1 MIKLTNKLGQVIPAI
16 GLGTFPFQGREM
28 ADIIKKAVNIGYR
41 IFDTADDY
49 RGEGGIGIAMS
60 ELQKEGICREELFIQ
75 TKISDN
81 NAHDDEPLKGI
92 YFNPNSQF
100 MKRHSVEELVREKI
114 ATSLRELRTSY
125 IDSLLIHYPF
135 PEYRYLR
142 THFHSNHNYRIL
154 RFCTYNTVSK
164 LQVHHSFQQC
174 YPFQDHNNE
183 MKSILLR
190 SNPH

>member
-1 MIKLTNKLGQVIPAI
+1 
-16 GLGTFPFQGREM
+16 M

-135 PEYRYLR
+135 PEYMVE
-142 THFHSNHNYRIL
+142 IWK
-154 RFCTYNTVSK
+154 VMIK
-164 LQVHHSFQQC
+164 LQNFSSQLIKIFYIQ
-174 YPFQDHNNE
+174 
-183 MKSILLR
+183 
-190 SNPH
+190 